1 VANKWAEPRAWR
13 RPRKAKGTNV
23 VTAAKAYRAGDR
35 PVAYEHAARFVAAMS
50 PAPAMIMTT
59 LFYTGM
65 RPIELFALEAR
76 NVDVAGRWL
85 LVEKSKTGVG
95 RGVPIHDF
103 LVPLF
108 ESLLQRPGL
117 GEEPQLFRTP
127 QGRPYPPV
135 LDGGGGIKSAVRNA
149 RERLA
154 AAGTPIRDVSPYT
167 ARHTA
172 STQLII
178 NGVHAYKKDQILGHA
193 ADDMSRH
200 YTRVP
205 QGPLIE
211 AINTL
216 PVPAAW
222 RALPWWENPL
232 QWSGRYVEGM
242 GRRTDLEAAE

>member
-1 VANKWAEPRAWR
+1 M
-13 RPRKAKGTNV
+13 

-35 PVAYEHAARFVAAMS
+35 PVAYEHAARFVAMS

-85 LVEKSKTGVG
+85 LVEKIQDRRWPRRADPRVPCAPVRVTAAATRPG
-95 RGVPIHDF
+95 RGAAIVPH
-103 LVPLF
+103 
-108 ESLLQRPGL
+108 
-117 GEEPQLFRTP
+117 P
-127 QGRPYPPV
+127 QGGPYPPV

-154 AAGTPIRDVSPYT
+154 AAGTPIRDISPYT

-178 NGVHAYKKDQILGHA
+178 NGVHAL
-193 ADDMSRH
+193 
-200 YTRVP
+200 
-205 QGPLIE
+205 
-211 AINTL
+211 
-216 PVPAAW
+216 
-222 RALPWWENPL
+222 
-232 QWSGRYVEGM
+232 
-242 GRRTDLEAAE
+242 